1 MGIGPYGHCYWEV
14 EHKVDEQFHPALNLD
29 LKRKNYKKRLEWGM
43 VDSERRKKKKIR
55 LTRGTGTH
63 KLKTGKFVG
72 YGGGG

>member
-43 VDSERRKKKKIR
+43 VDSERRKKKKSDSQGVQG
-55 LTRGTGTH
+55 LTS
-63 KLKTGKFVG
+63 
-72 YGGGG
+72 